1 MSKEEKGKKFGRLYL
16 ESFKQAVVAEAE
28 REGNLTL
35 VYERHGIS
43 RHAMQDWL
51 QQYGSNSYHQH
62 KRKRRSLQSVRG

>member
-35 VYERHGIS
+35 VCERHGIS
-43 RHAMQDWL
+43 RMRFRLDEA
-51 QQYGSNSYHQH
+51 Y
-62 KRKRRSLQSVRG
+62 RSDTISA